1 MGTINASDFPVQIMT
16 VLTASRSWWEHRP
29 TLERV
34 VSDLL
39 AGELALM
46 RPGQPRRGLPWPP
59 GLDLAADLGADSL
72 ELLGLATAME
82 QVLAIGCIG
91 EDRVLANPRLDAWV
105 DAVAAG
111 LAKSP
116 DEGKRMVFRT
126 SGSSGAPKDCPHAL
140 AGLEQEASLLAGL
153 FAGTRRIVSLV
164 ASHHIYGFLFT
175 VLLPRALGLAPSSVC
190 DLRGASPGAVARR
203 LQPGDLVVG
212 FPDFWRTFAP
222 VAGSLPEGITGVSS
236 TAPCPDE
243 VARAVQA
250 AGIGRLVQVYGSSE
264 TAGVGWREGPD
275 EDYRLFPYWQRGET
289 NPDGA
294 QALVRR
300 TADGGSLHVSL
311 QDKLDWQGPD
321 RFRPAG
327 RLDQAVQVGGI
338 NVFPGYVADVLRM
351 HPQVAEASVRLM
363 RPDEGRRLKAFVVPR
378 EGASSDADRLRT
390 ELTAWIAERLPAPE
404 RPSAYSFG
412 AALPR
417 QASGKLTDWIIDAWA

>member
-1 MGTINASDFPVQIMT
+1 MT
-16 VLTASRSWWEHRP
+16 VLTASRAWWEDRP
-29 TLERV
+29 TLRRV

-46 RPGQPRRGLPWPP
+46 RPARARRAPPWPS

-72 ELLGLATAME
+72 ELLGMATAME
-82 QVLAIGCIG
+82 EVLAIGCIG
-91 EDRVLANPRLDAWV
+91 EERVLANPRLDAWV
-105 DAVAAG
+105 DAVASS
-111 LAKSP
+111 LAES
-116 DEGKRMVFRT
+116 GNSGGRMVFRT
-126 SGSSGAPKDCPHAL
+126 SGSSGAPKSCPQAL
-140 AGLEQEASLLAGL
+140 AELEREAQALAQL
-153 FAGTRRIVSLV
+153 FAGTRRIIGLV

-175 VLLPRALGLAPSSVC
+175 VLLPRALGLAPPEVH

-222 VAGSLPEGITGVSS
+222 VASGLPPGVAGVSS

-243 VARAVQA
+243 VAHAVRAS
-250 AGIGRLVQVYGSSE
+250 GIERLVQVYGSSE

-275 EDYRLFPYWQRGET
+275 EDYRLFPWWQRGE
-289 NPDGA
+289 PDAGGA
-294 QALVRR
+294 QTFLRQAVNGNAER
-300 TADGGSLHVSL
+300 VPL
-311 QDKLDWQGPD
+311 QDRLEWQD
-321 RFRPAG
+321 ATRFRPAG
-327 RLDQAVQVGGI
+327 RVDQAVQVGGV

-351 HPQVAEASVRLM
+351 HPQVADASVRLM

-378 EGASSDADRLRT
+378 ADALFDADTLRA
-390 ELTAWIAERLPAPE
+390 ELTAWMAERLTAPE

-417 QASGKLTDWIIDAWA
+417 QASGKPTDWIIDAWP

>member
-1 MGTINASDFPVQIMT
+1 MT
-16 VLTASRSWWEHRP
+16 VLTASRGWWEHRP

-46 RPGQPRRGLPWPP
+46 RPGQPRRALPWPP
-59 GLDLAADLGADSL
+59 GFDLAADLGADSL
-72 ELLGLATAME
+72 ELLGMATAME

-91 EDRVLANPRLDAWV
+91 EDRVLANPRLEAWV

-111 LAKSP
+111 LAQSP
-116 DEGKRMVFRT
+116 GGGGRMVFRT

-140 AGLEQEASLLAGL
+140 AELEREAEVLAGL

-175 VLLPRALGLAPSSVC
+175 VLLPRALGLAPSSVR
-190 DLRGASPGAVARR
+190 DLRGASPGAVARQ
-203 LQPGDLVVG
+203 LEPGDLVVG

-222 VAGSLPEGITGVSS
+222 VAGSLPQGITGVSS

-250 AGIGRLVQVYGSSE
+250 AGVRRLVQVYGSSE

-275 EDYRLFPYWQRGET
+275 EDYRLFPYWRRGEA
-289 NPDGA
+289 NPEGVQTLTRQTENDGTRQVA
-294 QALVRR
+294 
-300 TADGGSLHVSL
+300 L
-311 QDKLDWQGPD
+311 QDKLEWQGPA
-321 RFRPAG
+321 RLRPAG
-327 RLDQAVQVGGI
+327 RVDQAVQVGGI
-338 NVFPGYVADVLRM
+338 NVFPAYVADVLRM
-351 HPQVAEASVRLM
+351 HPQVAQASVRLM

-378 EGASSDADRLRT
+378 EGAPPDPDALRT
-390 ELTAWIAERLPAPE
+390 ELTAWMAERLPAPE

-417 QASGKLTDWIIDAWA
+417 QASGKPTDWIIDAWD

>member
-1 MGTINASDFPVQIMT
+1 MT
-16 VLTASRSWWEHRP
+16 VLTVAHGWWEHRP
-29 TLERV
+29 TLDRV

-46 RPGQPRRGLPWPP
+46 RPGQVRRPPPWPRA
-59 GLDLAADLGADSL
+59 LDLAADLGADSL

-111 LAKSP
+111 LAGSA
-116 DEGKRMVFRT
+116 GGGGRMVFRT

-140 AGLEQEASLLAGL
+140 SELAREASVLADV
-153 FAGTRRIVSLV
+153 FAGTRRIVGLV

-175 VLLPRALGLAPSSVC
+175 VLLPRALGLAPAEVC
-190 DLRGASPGAVARR
+190 DLRGASPGAVSRQ

-212 FPDFWRTFAP
+212 FPDFWRAFAP
-222 VAGSLPEGITGVSS
+222 VAGSLPRDITGVSS

-243 VARAVQA
+243 VARAVRA
-250 AGIGRLVQVYGSSE
+250 AGVARLVQVYGSSE

-275 EDYRLFPYWQRGET
+275 ADYRLFPYWQRAEAAAGA
-289 NPDGA
+289 A
-294 QALVRR
+294 QALLRGM
-300 TADGGSLHVSL
+300 ADGSTLRVAL
-311 QDKLDWQGPD
+311 QDRLDWQD
-321 RFRPAG
+321 ATHFRPAG
-327 RLDQAVQVGGI
+327 RVDQAVQVGGV

-351 HPQVAEASVRLM
+351 HPQVMDASVRLM
-363 RPDEGRRLKAFVVPR
+363 RPDEGRRLKAFVVAR
-378 EGASSDADRLRT
+378 EESPLDADTLRSV
-390 ELTAWIAERLPAPE
+390 LTAWVAERLPAPE

-417 QASGKLTDWIIDAWA
+417 QAGGKPTDWIIDAWE

>member
-1 MGTINASDFPVQIMT
+1 MI
-16 VLTASRSWWEHRP
+16 VLTASRKWWEHRP

-46 RPGQPRRGLPWPP
+46 RPGQLRRPPPWPP
-59 GLDLAADLGADSL
+59 ELDLAGDLGADSL
-72 ELLGLATAME
+72 ELLGMATAME
-82 QVLAIGCIG
+82 QVLAVGCIG

-111 LAKSP
+111 LA
-116 DEGKRMVFRT
+116 GAAGGGGRMVFRT

-140 AGLEQEASLLAGL
+140 VELEREASVLASL
-153 FAGTRRIVSLV
+153 FAGTHRIVSLV

-175 VLLPRALGLAPSSVC
+175 VLLPRALGLAPSDVC
-190 DLRGASPGAVARR
+190 DLRGASPGAVARQLR
-203 LQPGDLVVG
+203 PGDLVVG

-222 VAGSLPEGITGVSS
+222 VAGSLRQGITGVSS

-250 AGIGRLVQVYGSSE
+250 AGIERLVQVYGSSE

-275 EDYRLFPYWQRGET
+275 EDYRLFPYWQRGDTKLE
-289 NPDGA
+289 GA
-294 QALVRR
+294 QTLVRR
-300 TADGGSLHVSL
+300 TADGGTRHVAL
-311 QDKLDWQGPD
+311 QDKLDWDGPE

-338 NVFPGYVADVLRM
+338 NVFPAYVADVLRM
-351 HPQVAEASVRLM
+351 HPLVADASVRLM

-378 EGASSDADRLRT
+378 EGASLDADALRA
-390 ELTAWIAERLPAPE
+390 ELAAWMAERLPAPE
-404 RPSAYSFG
+404 RPMAYSFG
-412 AALPR
+412 PALPR
-417 QASGKLTDWIIDAWA
+417 QASGKPTDWIIDAWA